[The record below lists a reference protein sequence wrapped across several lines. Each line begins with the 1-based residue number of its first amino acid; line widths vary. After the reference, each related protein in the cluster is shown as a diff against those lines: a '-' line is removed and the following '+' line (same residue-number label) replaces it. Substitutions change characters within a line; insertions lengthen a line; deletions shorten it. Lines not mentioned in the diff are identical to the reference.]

1 MKKIF
6 TLLIL
11 CCSGYLAAQN
21 YHIGDLYTAPDGS
34 QGIVF
39 YVHPDGSG
47 GWVVALNDASE
58 GCAWGVEG
66 DVPGLTNQI
75 FDQSVNLMYDT
86 AGYTNTQLIRAFQNN
101 DPTYAAGVVDF
112 VNGWVLPSPAQLS
125 LIYGLLPFISDALIA
140 AGGTTL
146 ANDSYWSSAERNAS
160 RAWVMYF
167 NGEIG
172 YPTKTTACRVRAVRS
187 FTVAVEPEV
196 SYSWSTGATTPD
208 ITVSPTQTTTYIV
221 TVTSLD
227 GCSDTVTHTITMISA
242 EPQTFV
248 AEFCQGEAYEDN
260 GFSLTAAETFEPGV
274 HTYTRIEDL
283 GGCTITYTLELTVN
297 PSPHID
303 IDLSACDSYEWNG
316 QTYTENGDYTAAFPY
331 QGGCDSVVTLHL
343 TIFPMPEV
351 SIVSTSDT
359 ICDGNEAFLQ
369 ALLLN
374 TEDFLPQVPV
384 AVGDILCTDG
394 FTIRPEDYSN
404 SGKTAM
410 GVVFYVDNTG
420 KHGWAVHLQ
429 DQLSGVAWNGDGID
443 IPDLNNYSN
452 IFDALADYNGYAN
465 TQIIRAAG
473 DASVYPVAW
482 SMDFDHG
489 WYLPAVGQLNM
500 LLSEIVV
507 LNPSLQ
513 LVGGDPFSMYS
524 TDWYWSSTEESAGY
538 AWVVNLSC
546 LGSLANNKYSSGSM
560 RARGVIN
567 F

>member
-248 AEFCQGEAYEDN
+248 AEVCQGEAYEDN

-343 TIFPMPEV
+343 TIEHLANSTISV
-351 SIVSTSDT
+351 SADT
-359 ICDGNEAFLQ
+359 ICEGDEVT
-369 ALLLN
+369 LLVDNSSSGPVLHV
-374 TEDFLPQVPV
+374 PPV
-384 AVGDILCTDG
+384 AVGDILCTD
-394 FTIRPEDYSN
+394 N
-404 SGKTAM
+404 SIVKPADWPVVGKTAM
-410 GVVFYVDNTG
+410 GIVFYVDNTG
-420 KHGWAVHLQ
+420 EHGWAVHLQ
-429 DQLSGVAWNGDGID
+429 DQAITISWGGYGSIIPSLTSYTTARSAASDLDG
-443 IPDLNNYSN
+443 YSN
-452 IFDALADYNGYAN
+452 
-465 TQIIRAAG
+465 TQKIRTAGNASTYPAAW
-473 DASVYPVAW
+473 AV
-482 SMDFDHG
+482 DFDNG
-489 WYLPAVGQLNM
+489 WYLPAGGQLQ
-500 LLSEIVV
+500 LLMSEYLTINNSFQI
-507 LNPSLQ
+507 LNIPQFTFCYYWPSTQ
-513 LVGGDPFSMYS
+513 YNTTQMWS
-524 TDWYWSSTEESAGY
+524 TYPG
-538 AWVVNLSC
+538 
-546 LGSLANNKYSSGSM
+546 GSM
-560 RARGVIN
+560 HTIGKNQQADYRVRSIRD